1 MIDQQEYGKYVL
13 GLMDED
19 EAEETV
25 GPIEEEMFYGYFQ
38 IYMPSG
44 KGVEATFA
52 PLEDGDIFLQRIL
65 PIYEM
70 LDPQDFQGEWVPGYF
85 NGKSDHVSEEELRD
99 LGKRHILALKQL
111 MDDHAELEE
120 AVEASAY
127 LGTVSEVVIVSGS
140 EFEKFREEY
149 DPVVHESLF
158 ELVSEHTDDQEPV
171 QMLSEAY
178 YSIACDYWISY
189 YLQWHRYGLKGD
201 PLAPYFELYKLGYS
215 AIFANGKLYIGK
227 P

>member
-1 MIDQQEYGKYVL
+1 M
-13 GLMDED
+13 
-19 EAEETV
+19 
-25 GPIEEEMFYGYFQ
+25 
-38 IYMPSG
+38 
-44 KGVEATFA
+44 
-52 PLEDGDIFLQRIL
+52 
-65 PIYEM
+65 
-70 LDPQDFQGEWVPGYF
+70 PGYF
-85 NGKSDHVSEEELRD
+85 NGTSDHVSEEELRD
-99 LGKRHILALKQL
+99 LGNRHLLDLKQL

-120 AVEASAY
+120 AVEASTY
-127 LGTVSEVVIVSGS
+127 LGTVSEVFIVSGG
-140 EFEKFREEY
+140 EIDKIRQEY

-189 YLQWHRYGLKGD
+189 YLQWPRYGLEGD